1 MSNAVELP
9 EHLQRV
15 IVEKRELKIKL
26 DALIAFLNKGQ
37 PEFIDDKQWELLDK
51 QYKHMKE
58 YHIILRERI
67 ADAMDGL

>member
-1 MSNAVELP
+1 MKDKIELP

-15 IVEKRELKIKL
+15 IVEKTELKVKL

-37 PEFIDDKQWELLDK
+37 PEFISDRHWELLDK

-58 YHIILRERI
+58 YHSILRERI
-67 ADAMDGL
+67 ADAIDDL